1 MVQRVEVNA
10 RHLLTMPETLSLLLA
25 PAVALLLL
33 LFYINLRVASP
44 ILAIPIRW
52 LRWILFALFAAETN
66 EQFVLV
72 DRPFWVVAFLVFL
85 LWFLLES
92 GFNWLKVSAISLSPL
107 PLFPRYVV
115 NSGGD
120 EWPTQRRLLKV
131 RDWLR
136 DHRFAPVQAL
146 KAEIGGGIWL
156 RTSVYHS
163 HDQLHRLHVLFVP
176 QESGA
181 ITVCYSLAT
190 LTTGARR
197 YVTDNLYIPF
207 GGFYPESWHVERS
220 PWRRNLAVLVARHQ
234 GRLARSSESPVIW
247 ETSPIDDINQQ
258 QQQMELI
265 NTELG
270 YLLPPAEREEYGKIT
285 PEGRFRIWREA
296 WLLNYFGIA
305 GRYS

>member
-1 MVQRVEVNA
+1 MPDTLT
-10 RHLLTMPETLSLLLA
+10 LLFA
-25 PAVALLLL
+25 PAVALLLA

-52 LRWILFALFAAETN
+52 LRWILFAIFAAETN
-66 EQFVLV
+66 ERFTLI
-72 DRPFWVVAFLVFL
+72 DRPFWVVAITVFI
-85 LWFLLES
+85 LWFLFES

-115 NSGGD
+115 NTGGD
-120 EWPTQRRLLKV
+120 EWPTQKRLLRV

-136 DHRFAPVQAL
+136 DNRFTQVQAL

-156 RTSVYHS
+156 RTSVYHN
-163 HDQLHRLHVLFVP
+163 HDHTVRLHVLFVP
-176 QESGA
+176 QENGA
-181 ITVCYSLAT
+181 ITACYSLAT
-190 LTTGARR
+190 LTTGTRR

-207 GGFYPESWHVERS
+207 GGFYPESWHVDRN
-220 PWRRNLAVLVARHQ
+220 PWRRSLGRLLARHCE
-234 GRLARSSESPVIW
+234 RLAHSGESSITW

-258 QQQMELI
+258 QQHMEMI

-270 YLLPPAEREEYGKIT
+270 YLLPQADREEHGKIT
-285 PEGRFRIWREA
+285 PEGRFRIWKEA
-296 WLLNYFGIA
+296 WLLDYFGIA

>member
-1 MVQRVEVNA
+1 
-10 RHLLTMPETLSLLLA
+10 MPETLSLLLA
-25 PAVALLLL
+25 PAVAVLLL

-66 EQFVLV
+66 GQLNLV
-72 DRPFWVVAFLVFL
+72 DRPFWVIALTVFL

-120 EWPTQRRLLKV
+120 EWPTQQRLLRV

-136 DHRFAPVQAL
+136 DHGFTHVQAL

-156 RTSVYHS
+156 RTSVYQG
-163 HDQLHRLHVLFVP
+163 DDGRLRLHALFVP
-176 QESGA
+176 QENGA

-190 LTTGARR
+190 ETAAGRR

-207 GGFYPESWHVERS
+207 GGFYPENWHVARC
-220 PWRRNLAVLVARHQ
+220 PWRRRLGRLVAHHRA
-234 GRLARSSESPVIW
+234 RLAQSGETTVAW

-258 QQQMELI
+258 QQHMEMI
-265 NTELG
+265 NTQLG
-270 YLLPPAEREEYGKIT
+270 YLLPHAEREEYGKIT

-296 WLLNYFGIA
+296 WLLNYLGIA
-305 GRYS
+305 GRYT

>member
-1 MVQRVEVNA
+1 
-10 RHLLTMPETLSLLLA
+10 MPEALSLVLT
-25 PAVALLLL
+25 PAVAILLLL
-33 LFYINLRVASP
+33 LYINLRMASP

-52 LRWILFALFAAETN
+52 LRWILFALFVAQAN
-66 EQFVLV
+66 EQFTLI
-72 DRPFWVVAFLVFL
+72 DRPYWAVAVAVFV

-115 NSGGD
+115 NNSGD
-120 EWPTQRRLLKV
+120 EWPTQKRLLKV

-136 DHRFAPVQAL
+136 DNRFVHVQAL

-163 HDQLHRLHVLFVP
+163 HDGTMRLHVLFVP
-176 QESGA
+176 QDNGA
-181 ITVCYSLAT
+181 ITVCFSLAT
-190 LTTGARR
+190 QTATARR

-220 PWRRNLAVLVARHQ
+220 PWRRGLPRLVARHRA
-234 GRLARSSESPVIW
+234 RLAASGESVAVW
-247 ETSPIDDINQQ
+247 EISPIDDINQQ
-258 QQQMELI
+258 QQHMEMI

-270 YLLPPAEREEYGKIT
+270 YLLPHAEREEFGKIT
-285 PEGRFRIWREA
+285 PEGRFRIWKEA
-296 WLLNYFGIA
+296 WLLDYLGIA
-305 GRYS
+305 GRYH